1 MHSRLTLDLKE
12 GEDLILL
19 TQTKHL
25 SFKKH
30 ETEVNKFLQKKK
42 LSYSGYDLPS
52 APALQRPYQLRLSDF
67 RFKAPINQFCT
78 F

>member
-1 MHSRLTLDLKE
+1 MHSPLTLDLKE

-30 ETEVNKFLQKKK
+30 KTEVNQFLQKKK
-42 LSYSGYDLPS
+42 KGFPTQ
-52 APALQRPYQLRLSDF
+52 AMIYQVHQHCRDHIS
-67 RFKAPINQFCT
+67 KT
-78 F
+78 FGFLF

>member
-1 MHSRLTLDLKE
+1 MHSPLTLDLKE

-30 ETEVNKFLQKKK
+30 KTEVNEFLQKKK
-42 LSYSGYDLPS
+42 KKAFL
-52 APALQRPYQLRLSDF
+52 LRL
-67 RFKAPINQFCT
+67 
-78 F
+78 